1 MRTLIYDLLVT
12 EAWKEKVFPL
22 IRNQIATVSSIR
34 AYMAVSYLSLILARS
49 TTSLPSQIFLKFSSI
64 IGLLPS
70 HAKKL

>member
-49 TTSLPSQIFLKFSSI
+49 TTSLPSQTFSKFSSI